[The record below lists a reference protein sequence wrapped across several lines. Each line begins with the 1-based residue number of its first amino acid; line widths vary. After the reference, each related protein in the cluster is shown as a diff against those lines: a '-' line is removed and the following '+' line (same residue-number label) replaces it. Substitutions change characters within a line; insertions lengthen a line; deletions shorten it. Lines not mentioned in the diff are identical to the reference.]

1 MCCLFWQEACISREG
16 EELLLVTA
24 SEPDDVMN
32 DDDKFDA
39 FRTVHDIHIPKQP
52 RVS

>member
-1 MCCLFWQEACISREG
+1 M
-16 EELLLVTA
+16 TA
-24 SEPDDVMN
+24 SEPEDVMN

-52 RVS
+52 RVSWQHCTPTYTILFFTG